1 MPSQQRLTGLIDIL
15 LQENA
20 TETEWLVFK
29 SNYVSPQD
37 TGEYI
42 SALSNG
48 AALKSRPFGYLV
60 FGIDDVTHEVGNTT
74 YDFQKEKVG
83 NENLENWLR
92 RLLSPDIP
100 FTVCSAPQSCSFRNT
115 GSIHTSHI
123 FRRQGLH
130 KDRKLQAEP

>member
-1 MPSQQRLTGLIDIL
+1 MPTQQELISLIDIL
-15 LQENA
+15 LQEND
-20 TETEWLVFK
+20 TETEWLEFK

-37 TGEYI
+37 VGEYI

-48 AALKSRPFGYLV
+48 AALKSRPFGYLI

-74 YDFQKEKVG
+74 YDFQKEKVE

-100 FTVCSAPQSCSFRNT
+100 FTVYTVEYATLHRVVLFEKKPFLHRVARKWPYSA
-115 GSIHTSHI
+115 
-123 FRRQGLH
+123 
-130 KDRKLQAEP
+130 